1 LGFEL
6 LDIQENLQE
15 TMVLPSFTHHFG
27 GCFPASHPSIL
38 AFFISLNR
46 QRVGRIWFNQQ
57 RVAAEATGTTGF
69 KINGDLKQTTR

>member
-1 LGFEL
+1 LRFEL

-15 TMVLPSFTHHFG
+15 TMVLPCFTHHFG

-38 AFFISLNR
+38 AFFISLN
-46 QRVGRIWFNQQ
+46 QQ
-57 RVAAEATGTTGF
+57 RLAAEATGTTGF